1 MYKLILGFVFSSSSS
16 SSLWEDIK
24 SHKNRSTNYLLD
36 IFILKESYL
45 KKQSNLHFFDSMN
58 PPVKREGERERE
70 NKWKW
75 NPISSN
81 SSNYQL
87 RQLIYV
93 YTGRDWLLQEE
104 KKRKRKKKKQN
115 NNYISIFRSLLHC
128 MCFILNR
135 YIFLFSRVKIFHQS
149 W

>member
-1 MYKLILGFVFSSSSS
+1 MYKLILGFVFSSS

-45 KKQSNLHFFDSMN
+45 KQQSNLHFFDSMN
-58 PPVKREGERERE
+58 PPVKRERERE

-75 NPISSN
+75 NPIRSN

-93 YTGRDWLLQEE
+93 YTGKDWLLQEE
-104 KKRKRKKKKQN
+104 REKKQN

-135 YIFLFSRVKIFHQS
+135 YIFFFRE
-149 W
+149 